1 MRVEAKILLVED
13 DVSMGY
19 LLTTILQTEGYDPR
33 LCIEDVYKRQYLMR
47 LKSLVTG
54 NI

>member
-33 LCIEDVYKRQYLMR
+33 LCIDGETA
-47 LKSLVTG
+47 LKEFIPG
-54 NI
+54 YYA